1 MQKDCDE
8 SNTSAGCL
16 LRRLRNIL
24 LESSEYWPDEED
36 LGLAALA
43 LARIQ
48 HVYRLDVDIQYQY
61 IFLKKMVNLRGKL
74 NTFKV
79 ADLAQGVVGGRE
91 SGVKLQAD
99 DCHYMAQ
106 ERMSA
111 KRLLFNRAGGPEFAV
126 AIEWLEVGYKSLQ
139 NSPKTKFCLFHP
151 NLLFC

>member
-8 SNTSAGCL
+8 SKTSAGCL

-61 IFLKKMVNLRGKL
+61 IFFKKNG
-74 NTFKV
+74 NFE
-79 ADLAQGVVGGRE
+79 G
-91 SGVKLQAD
+91 
-99 DCHYMAQ
+99 
-106 ERMSA
+106 
-111 KRLLFNRAGGPEFAV
+111 
-126 AIEWLEVGYKSLQ
+126 
-139 NSPKTKFCLFHP
+139 KTKYFQGC
-151 NLLFC
+151 